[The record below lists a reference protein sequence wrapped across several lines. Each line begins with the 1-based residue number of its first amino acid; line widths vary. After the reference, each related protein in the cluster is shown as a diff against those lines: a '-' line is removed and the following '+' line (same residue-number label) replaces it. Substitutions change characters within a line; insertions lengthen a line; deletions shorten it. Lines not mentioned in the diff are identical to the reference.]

1 MEERRTLDPDAWRF
15 EPSPRSLK
23 AQLTMGACLAAEC
36 PSLPHVNGLS
46 TRARWWRE
54 GANSVDNATATLWTV
69 VAAGGGAVLAGLVS
83 SVATYLVT
91 KRNLSERV
99 GRRRTAAPSRAPSPP
114 HSGSLTGKS
123 DVWSASSGLPQL
135 GEMDT

>member
-83 SVATYLVT
+83 SVVTYLVI

-99 GRRRTAAPSRAPSPP
+99 REAADRRTFESTESAAQREFDREERRLEHLERATS
-114 HSGSLTGKS
+114 TR
-123 DVWSASSGLPQL
+123 
-135 GEMDT
+135 